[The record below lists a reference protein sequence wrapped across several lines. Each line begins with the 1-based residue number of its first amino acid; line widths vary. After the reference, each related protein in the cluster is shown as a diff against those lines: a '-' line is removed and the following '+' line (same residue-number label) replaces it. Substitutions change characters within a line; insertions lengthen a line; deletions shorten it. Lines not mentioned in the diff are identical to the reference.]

1 MNDDFNNPDESPDP
15 GDSQERNIYPTM
27 SPIAAAFTGLVV
39 VFVLYQIGGS
49 ILTLLIF
56 GLDIKSANVNA
67 MRLMTI
73 GGQIM
78 FILLP
83 ALIFAKL
90 VYEDVGTI
98 IRFKLPSFKEIIV
111 FVVGMIL
118 ITPLL
123 QTYLYVQNFLIN
135 LLAEKYVVIERIK
148 SNLDQL
154 DKLVT
159 ETYSDLLRSETV
171 FEASFIVI
179 VVAVVP
185 SICEEVFFRGYV
197 QKSFEFRIK
206 PVWAALVTAIFFAL
220 YHFNPYGLIAL
231 FALGF
236 FFGYSAYI
244 SGSIFIPLLLHFLNN
259 FIAVMTYF
267 ILGEEEFIQAD
278 VSDPSQIGINLFL
291 FVFFLMLFIVYI
303 YLVNRNYDKIKQR
316 KELP

>member
-1 MNDDFNNPDESPDP
+1 MNDDFNNPEESPDL
-15 GDSQERNIYPTM
+15 GDSQERKIYPTM

-83 ALIFAKL
+83 ALVFAKL
-90 VYEDVGTI
+90 IYEDVGTI
-98 IRFKLPSFKEIIV
+98 IRFKLPSFKEIVV
-111 FVVGMIL
+111 FIVGMIL

-135 LLAEKYVVIERIK
+135 LLAEKYVVVEKIK
-148 SNLDQL
+148 SILDQL

-159 ETYSDLLRSETV
+159 ETYSELLRSETV

-206 PVWAALVTAIFFAL
+206 PVWAALITAIFFAL

-231 FALGF
+231 LALGF

-244 SGSIFIPLLLHFLNN
+244 SRSIFIPLLLHFLNN

-278 VSDPSQIGINLFL
+278 VSDPSQIGTNLFL
-291 FVFFLMLFIVYI
+291 FVFFLLLFILYI
-303 YLVNRNYDKIKQR
+303 FLVNRNYNKIKQR

>member
-1 MNDDFNNPDESPDP
+1 MNDNFNNPDESPEKE
-15 GDSQERNIYPTM
+15 DSQEQNIIPTM
-27 SPIAAAFTGLVV
+27 SPLAAAFTGLVV

-56 GLDIKSANVNA
+56 GLDIQSANINA

-90 VYEDVGTI
+90 IYEDVGTI
-98 IRFKLPSFKEIIV
+98 IRFKLPSFKEITV
-111 FVVGMIL
+111 FIVGMIL

-123 QTYLYVQNFLIN
+123 QTYLYVQNFVIN
-135 LLAEKYVVIERIK
+135 QLAEKYVIVERIK
-148 SNLDQL
+148 SILDKL

-159 ETYSDLLRSETV
+159 ETYSELLRSETI

-185 SICEEVFFRGYV
+185 AICEEVFFRGYV
-197 QKSFEFRIK
+197 QKSFEFRIR

-236 FFGYSAYI
+236 FFGYSAYK
-244 SGSIFIPLLLHFLNN
+244 SNSIFIPLILHFLNN

-278 VSDPSQIGINLFL
+278 VSDPSQIGTNLFL
-291 FVFFLMLFIVYI
+291 FVFFLLLFILYI
-303 YLVNRNYDKIKQR
+303 LLVNRNYDKIQQR

>member
-1 MNDDFNNPDESPDP
+1 MNDDFNNPEESPDL
-15 GDSQERNIYPTM
+15 GDSQERKIYPTM

-83 ALIFAKL
+83 ALVFAKL
-90 VYEDVGTI
+90 IYEDVGTI
-98 IRFKLPSFKEIIV
+98 IRFKLPSFKEIVV
-111 FVVGMIL
+111 FIVGMIL

-135 LLAEKYVVIERIK
+135 LLAEKYVVVEKIK
-148 SNLDQL
+148 SILDQL

-159 ETYSDLLRSETV
+159 ETYSELLRSETV

-206 PVWAALVTAIFFAL
+206 PVWAALITAIFFAL

-231 FALGF
+231 LALGF

-278 VSDPSQIGINLFL
+278 VSDPSQIGTNLFL
-291 FVFFLMLFIVYI
+291 FVFFLLLFILYI
-303 YLVNRNYDKIKQR
+303 FLVNRNYNKIKQR

>member
-1 MNDDFNNPDESPDP
+1 MNDDFNNPDESPDL
-15 GDSQERNIYPTM
+15 GDSQEGKIYPTM

-83 ALIFAKL
+83 ALVFAKL
-90 VYEDVGTI
+90 IYEDVGTI
-98 IRFKLPSFKEIIV
+98 IRFKFPSFKEIVV

-135 LLAEKYVVIERIK
+135 LLAEKYVVVEKIK
-148 SNLDQL
+148 SILDQL

-206 PVWAALVTAIFFAL
+206 PVWAALITAIFFAL

-231 FALGF
+231 LALGF

-278 VSDPSQIGINLFL
+278 VSDPSQIGTNLFL
-291 FVFFLMLFIVYI
+291 FVFFLLLFILYI
-303 YLVNRNYDKIKQR
+303 FLVNCNYYKIKQR

>member
-1 MNDDFNNPDESPDP
+1 MNDDFNNPEESPDL
-15 GDSQERNIYPTM
+15 GDSQERKIYPTM

-83 ALIFAKL
+83 ALVFAKL
-90 VYEDVGTI
+90 IYEDVGTI
-98 IRFKLPSFKEIIV
+98 IRFKLPSFKEIVV
-111 FVVGMIL
+111 FIVGMIL

-135 LLAEKYVVIERIK
+135 LLAEKYVVVEKIK
-148 SNLDQL
+148 SILDQL

-159 ETYSDLLRSETV
+159 ETYSELLRSETV

-185 SICEEVFFRGYV
+185 AICEEVFFRGFV

-206 PVWAALVTAIFFAL
+206 PVWAALITAIFFAL
-220 YHFNPYGLIAL
+220 YHFNPYGLVAL
-231 FALGF
+231 LALGF

-244 SGSIFIPLLLHFLNN
+244 SRSIFIPLLLHFLNN

-278 VSDPSQIGINLFL
+278 VSDPSQIGTNLFL
-291 FVFFLMLFIVYI
+291 FVFFLLLFILYI
-303 YLVNRNYDKIKQR
+303 FLVNRNYNKIKQR

>member
-1 MNDDFNNPDESPDP
+1 MNDDFNNPEESPDL
-15 GDSQERNIYPTM
+15 GDSQEEKIYPTM

-83 ALIFAKL
+83 ALVFAKL
-90 VYEDVGTI
+90 IYEDVGTI
-98 IRFKLPSFKEIIV
+98 IRFTLPSFKEIVV
-111 FVVGMIL
+111 FIVGMVL

-135 LLAEKYVVIERIK
+135 LLAEKYVVVEKIK
-148 SNLDQL
+148 SILDQL

-206 PVWAALVTAIFFAL
+206 PVWAALITAIFFAL
-220 YHFNPYGLIAL
+220 YHFNPYGLVAL
-231 FALGF
+231 LALGF

-278 VSDPSQIGINLFL
+278 VSDPSQIGTNLFL
-291 FVFFLMLFIVYI
+291 FVFFLLLFILYI
-303 YLVNRNYDKIKQR
+303 FLVNRNYNKIKQR

>member
-1 MNDDFNNPDESPDP
+1 MNDDFNNPDEFPDQ

-83 ALIFAKL
+83 ALVFAKL
-90 VYEDVGTI
+90 VYEEVGTI

-135 LLAEKYVVIERIK
+135 LLAEKYVVVERIK
-148 SNLDQL
+148 SILDQL

-278 VSDPSQIGINLFL
+278 VSDPSQIGTNLFL

-303 YLVNRNYDKIKQR
+303 FLVNRNYDKIKQR

>member
-1 MNDDFNNPDESPDP
+1 MNDDFNNPDESPDL
-15 GDSQERNIYPTM
+15 GDSQEEKIYSTM

-83 ALIFAKL
+83 ALVFAKL
-90 VYEDVGTI
+90 IYEDVGTI
-98 IRFKLPSFKEIIV
+98 IRFKLPSFKEIVV
-111 FVVGMIL
+111 FIVGMIL

-135 LLAEKYVVIERIK
+135 LLAEKYVVVEKIK
-148 SNLDQL
+148 SILDQL

-206 PVWAALVTAIFFAL
+206 PVWAALITAIFFAL

-231 FALGF
+231 LALGF

-278 VSDPSQIGINLFL
+278 VSDPSQIGTNLFL
-291 FVFFLMLFIVYI
+291 FVFFLLLFILYI
-303 YLVNRNYDKIKQR
+303 FLVNRNYNKIKQR

>member
-1 MNDDFNNPDESPDP
+1 MNDDFNNPDESPEKE
-15 GDSQERNIYPTM
+15 DSQEQKIIPTM
-27 SPIAAAFTGLVV
+27 SPLAAAFTGLVV

-56 GLDIKSANVNA
+56 GLDVQSANINA

-98 IRFKLPSFKEIIV
+98 IRFKLPSFKEITV
-111 FVVGMIL
+111 FIVGMIL

-123 QTYLYVQNFLIN
+123 QTYLYVQNFVIN
-135 LLAEKYVVIERIK
+135 QLAEKYVIVEKIK
-148 SNLDQL
+148 SILDKL

-159 ETYSDLLRSETV
+159 ETYSELLRSETI

-185 SICEEVFFRGYV
+185 AICEEVFFRGYV

-231 FALGF
+231 IALGF
-236 FFGYSAYI
+236 FFGYSAYK
-244 SGSIFIPLLLHFLNN
+244 SNSIFIPLILHFLNN

-278 VSDPSQIGINLFL
+278 VSDPSQIGTNLFL
-291 FVFFLMLFIVYI
+291 FIFFLLLFILYI
-303 YLVNRNYDKIKQR
+303 LLVNRNYDKIQQR

>member
-1 MNDDFNNPDESPDP
+1 MNDDFNNPDESPHQ

-83 ALIFAKL
+83 ALVFAKL

-135 LLAEKYVVIERIK
+135 LLAEKYVVVERIK
-148 SNLDQL
+148 SILDQL

-159 ETYSDLLRSETV
+159 ETYSDLIRSETV

-278 VSDPSQIGINLFL
+278 VSDPSQIGTNLFL
-291 FVFFLMLFIVYI
+291 FVFFLMLFMVYI

-316 KELP
+316 KELL

>member
-15 GDSQERNIYPTM
+15 GDSQERNIHPTM

-148 SNLDQL
+148 SILDQL

-278 VSDPSQIGINLFL
+278 VSDPSQIGTNVFL
-291 FVFFLMLFIVYI
+291 FVFFLLLFIVYI
-303 YLVNRNYDKIKQR
+303 FLVNRNYDKIKQR